1 MVGFD
6 CPSFSQAVR
15 RYADGLKDPK
25 TGQCMGIS
33 MAFEVNAIPAFVIH
47 PEDAK
52 KTASV
57 APTVSAH

>member
-1 MVGFD
+1 
-6 CPSFSQAVR
+6 
-15 RYADGLKDPK
+15 
-25 TGQCMGIS
+25 

-57 APTVSAH
+57 VPAASAR